1 MKTCSRC
8 MLPENYRAISYDEYD
23 VCNYCRTYDELRPRL
38 EDFDHLG
45 KLFQEC
51 IDGARGKAEYDALV
65 GISGG
70 KDSSYLVYSL
80 KANYGLKILTVTV
93 DNGFLTDF
101 ARKSLER
108 VVQSLGV
115 DHFFHTPQ
123 WSMFRECY
131 RATTRT
137 RGLPCLACGQVGYA
151 SLYKLALER
160 GIPLAIH
167 GRTRAQMFR
176 DLTAGSKDPVI
187 PCISSNLAPPD
198 PQNIRTLGSRITEQ
212 IDSFLDQIFVGKE
225 ERAPAQREFGIDE
238 EQFRNAACVPDW
250 IAYFLYHPYDEEALK
265 RTLEE
270 KTAWQR
276 PEHDVS
282 LGHYDCFIHDAAEYL
297 CHHSLGSSLL
307 AIELSTA
314 VRIGEMTREQA
325 QARLLEERCIQEYP
339 EASMKVLQDRLGITT
354 AEIEPIIREARERH
368 RRLQMELREANL
380 ITTTRSLEL

>member
-8 MLPENYRAISYDEYD
+8 MLPENYRAITYDD
-23 VCNYCRTYDELRPRL
+23 DGVCNYCRTYDELGPRL
-38 EDFDHLG
+38 EDFDRLG
-45 KLFQEC
+45 KLFQER

-80 KANYGLKILTVTV
+80 KENYGLKILTVTM

-101 ARKSLER
+101 ARESVQR

-115 DHFFHTPQ
+115 DHFFHSAD
-123 WSMFRECY
+123 WSIFKECY

-137 RGLPCLACGQVGYA
+137 WALPCLACGQVGYA
-151 SLYKLALER
+151 TLYKLAFDR

-198 PQNIRTLGSRITEQ
+198 PQNITTLGSRIMEQ
-212 IDSFLDQIFVGKE
+212 IDSFLDQIFVDKE
-225 ERAPAQREFGIDE
+225 KRELAQREFGLDK
-238 EQFRNAACVPDW
+238 EQFRNASHVPDW
-250 IAYFLYHPYDEEALK
+250 VAYFLYHPYDEEALK

-270 KTAWQR
+270 KTAWRR
-276 PEHDVS
+276 PAHDIS
-282 LGHYDCFIHDAAEYL
+282 LGHYDCYIHDAAEYL
-297 CHHSLGSSLL
+297 CHHSVGSSLL

-314 VRIGEMTREQA
+314 VRIGEMTLEQA
-325 QARLLEERCIQEYP
+325 QARLREERCIHEFP
-339 EASMKVLQDRLGITT
+339 GASMKVLQDRLGISA
-354 AEIEPIIREARERH
+354 AEIEPIIRDARERH
-368 RRLQMELREANL
+368 QQLRKEQREEKL
-380 ITTTRSLEL
+380 TTSRSLVL